1 LVKLTDT
8 RWKIVD
14 KTVLYIPREGMK
26 ISSEEAA
33 KKTEFVQR
41 LEGTYAL

>member
-1 LVKLTDT
+1 M
-8 RWKIVD
+8 D

-26 ISSEEAA
+26 IPSEEAA